1 MKRNMF
7 LTRLARGVSLGFF
20 VIGGVFAILAVVT
33 LVTASDD
40 AAVMIPDIAAEVL
53 IVLGGFTFGSIL
65 YYAVKQQRL
74 TSEQRSANS
83 PPIRVSGNF
92 RVEAGEVVKTDIEAE
107 NIVVAGTVLG
117 NLLAR
122 HRIDILA
129 SGTVIGD
136 VTAHRVF
143 VAEGATFKGKVD
155 LRKPKDA
162 RDE

>member
-1 MKRNMF
+1 MKRNTF
-7 LTRLARGVSLGFF
+7 LTILARGLSLGCF
-20 VIGGVFAILAVVT
+20 VIGGVSATIAAVT
-33 LVTASDD
+33 LLTASDN
-40 AAVMIPDIAAEVL
+40 AAVMTPAITLEGLIAF
-53 IVLGGFTFGSIL
+53 GGFTFGSIL
-65 YYAVKQQRL
+65 YYAAKQRHL
-74 TSEQRSANS
+74 ASANS
-83 PPIRVSGNF
+83 SPIRVSWNF
-92 RVEAGEVVKTDIEAE
+92 RVEIGEVVKTDIEAE

-155 LRKPKDA
+155 LRKPVV
-162 RDE
+162 